1 MNLLRILYS
10 YWYDERV
17 IMTDSMQWNPVYGSR
32 ELHLLLGLNLASL
45 AGQCLSHCIAGA
57 QIMLVHVLRKLN
69 CLWKQWMPL

>member
-1 MNLLRILYS
+1 MK
-10 YWYDERV
+10 
-17 IMTDSMQWNPVYGSR
+17 DSIHWDPVYGSR

-69 CLWKQWMPL
+69 CLRKQ